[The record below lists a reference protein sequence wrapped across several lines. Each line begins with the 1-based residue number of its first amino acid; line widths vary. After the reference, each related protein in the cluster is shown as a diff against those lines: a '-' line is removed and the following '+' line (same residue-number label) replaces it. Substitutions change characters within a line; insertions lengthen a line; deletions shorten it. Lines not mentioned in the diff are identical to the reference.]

1 MAAAGTAP
9 HHPASGA
16 MVPLAVVL
24 AVVAACSSSSGG
36 AAAAAAAS
44 CASHTFS
51 GASGTVRLYPSCTD
65 LPRLGAA
72 LHYNYSAATNTVAV
86 AFRAP
91 TQDGEDGWVA
101 WGINPSGRA
110 SMVGTNAVVAFRR
123 ANVTLAAYPTVLD
136 SYAPSMAAAAPGDLA
151 FPVSGVAAEHD
162 ADGKEMVVYATVE
175 LPAGKGSKFTHVW
188 QRGSKVVNG
197 VPAAH
202 PTTGDNVLSTATID
216 FSD

>member
-1 MAAAGTAP
+1 MTAAGTA
-9 HHPASGA
+9 HRRSVSSAFLI
-16 MVPLAVVL
+16 LAIVL
-24 AVVAACSSSSGG
+24 SVVAACSTSG
-36 AAAAAAAS
+36 AEAAAS

-51 GASGTVRLYPSCTD
+51 GASGGVRLYPSCTD

-72 LHYNYSAATNTVAV
+72 LHYNYSAAANTVAV

-91 TQDGEDGWVA
+91 ATTQDGGWVA
-101 WGINPSGRA
+101 WGINPSGSA
-110 SMVGTNAVVAFRR
+110 GMVGTNAVVAFRR
-123 ANVTLAAYPTVLD
+123 DADGALAAYPTVLD
-136 SYAPSMAAAAPGDLA
+136 SYAPSMAPAAAGDLA
-151 FPVSGVAAEHD
+151 FPVTGVAAEHD
-162 ADGKEMVVYATVE
+162 ADGEEMVVYATVE

-188 QRGSKVVNG
+188 QSGSKVVNG

>member
-1 MAAAGTAP
+1 MEMVAAGTAP
-9 HHPASGA
+9 RRFSASSA
-16 MVPLAVVL
+16 IVSLAVVL
-24 AVVAACSSSSGG
+24 AAVAACSSFGAE
-36 AAAAAAAS
+36 AAAACS
-44 CASHTFS
+44 SHTFS
-51 GASGTVRLYPSCTD
+51 GNGGGGSRLYASCTD

-72 LHYNYSAATNTVAV
+72 LHYNYTAATNTVSV

-91 TQDGEDGWVA
+91 LGEDDGWVA

-110 SMVGTNAVVAFRR
+110 GMVGTNAVVAFRR
-123 ANVTLAAYPTVLD
+123 ANSTLAAYPTVLD
-136 SYAPSMAAAAPGDLA
+136 SYAPSMAPAAPGDLA

-162 ADGKEMVVYATVE
+162 AEGKEMVVYATVA

-188 QRGSKVVNG
+188 QRGSAVVND

-216 FSD
+216 FSE

>member
-16 MVPLAVVL
+16 LVSLAIVL
-24 AVVAACSSSSGG
+24 AVVAACSSSSSC
-36 AAAAAAAS
+36 AAAS

-51 GASGTVRLYPSCTD
+51 GATSGGVRLYPSCMD

-72 LHYNYSAATNTVAV
+72 LHYNYPAATNTVAV

-123 ANVTLAAYPTVLD
+123 ADNGNLAVYPTVLD
-136 SYAPSMAAAAPGDLA
+136 SYVPSMAAAAPGDLA

-162 ADGKEMVVYATVE
+162 AYGKEMVVYATVE
-175 LPAGKGSKFTHVW
+175 LPAGKGSKLTHVW
-188 QRGSKVVNG
+188 QKGSKVVNG

>member
-1 MAAAGTAP
+1 MAALGTTAYRRS
-9 HHPASGA
+9 ASGA
-16 MVPLAVVL
+16 MVSLAVVL
-24 AVVAACSSSSGG
+24 AVVAACPSFG
-36 AAAAAAAS
+36 AAAAS

-51 GASGTVRLYPSCTD
+51 GTSGGVRLYPSCTD

-72 LHYNYSAATNTVAV
+72 LHYNYSAATNSVAV

-110 SMVGTNAVVAFRR
+110 AMVGTNAVVAFRH
-123 ANVTLAAYPTVLD
+123 ANGTIAAYPTVLD
-136 SYAPSMAAAAPGDLA
+136 SYAPSMAPAAPEDLA
-151 FPVSGVAAEHD
+151 FPVTGVAAEHD

-188 QRGSKVVNG
+188 QSGSKVVNG

-202 PTTGDNVLSTATID
+202 LTTGDNVLSTATID